1 MRVYVFFFVPYRT
14 QKYDYF
20 VACDPSLL
28 IPINL
33 LRHTCL
39 IGIKLLCVFFNPFIN
54 RNASNGIQRDAKK
67 RKKSSITS
75 GKMLMHQFRMDIVK
89 TAILLHACSQLES
102 NKSHDEN

>member
-1 MRVYVFFFVPYRT
+1 MRNIVYACVCVFFVPYRI

-20 VACDPSLL
+20 VACDPGLL

-54 RNASNGIQRDAKK
+54 RNASNSIQRDAKK
-67 RKKSSITS
+67 REK
-75 GKMLMHQFRMDIVK
+75 L
-89 TAILLHACSQLES
+89 
-102 NKSHDEN
+102 